1 MTSMHRAP
9 RSLESVIE
17 AYVHSRSKSQG
28 SLSTSRAI
36 RAVRTLLPALALSD
50 RELENLIAKSALRW
64 RMPVAF
70 DAADDL
76 QPKSKQPIVMRSEI
90 EKSATSRH
98 SD

>member
-1 MTSMHRAP
+1 MTSMHHAP
-9 RSLESVIE
+9 RSVESLIE

-28 SLSTSRAI
+28 SLTTSRAI

-50 RELENLIAKSALRW
+50 RVLENLIARSALRW

-70 DAADDL
+70 DAVDDL
-76 QPKSKQPIVMRSEI
+76 QPESKQPILVSSEI
-90 EKSATSRH
+90 EKSATGRQ

>member
-1 MTSMHRAP
+1 MTSMHRA
-9 RSLESVIE
+9 RTLESVIE
-17 AYVHSRSKSQG
+17 AYVHSRSRSQV

-50 RELENLIAKSALRW
+50 RELENLIARSAVRW

-70 DAADDL
+70 DAADYL
-76 QPKSKQPIVMRSEI
+76 QPENKQPITMRSEI
-90 EKSATSRH
+90 EKSAAGRH